1 MISTVKSSYMTD
13 SSQSGCEGKRNV
25 ETIVDETNHFLSVHQ
40 AEMPQRKSAIAGKIN
55 IILDY
60 K

>member
-1 MISTVKSSYMTD
+1 MTG
-13 SSQSGCEGKRNV
+13 SFQYGCEGKRDV

-40 AEMPQRKSAIAGKIN
+40 AEIPQRKSAIAGKIN